1 MALPIDEEISLA
13 SEERRSRWM
22 HRRLLIFCFVSM
34 AAAGIEVAVQL
45 VMLLWKAGSSFDH
58 LFTDYRLLPGA
69 VTVLVFF
76 FGYRRAKGRQLDRA
90 AVIRYSFWLIVAAG
104 ALAFLV
110 EPLFVAFPIRT
121 LVTDLPPEQVHSQPS
136 RYARLLATHLVG
148 ALFIPWT
155 VREAARVL
163 AALCGLALLSNLL
176 FVQGALAF
184 RIVEA
189 FLLPTAGVP
198 GLLYCWFRY
207 SRFRRK
213 FTLEHVLGRYGQL
226 QQELQQARS
235 IHEMLFPGEI
245 TDGPCRFR
253 YCYEPMQ
260 QLGGDFVYA
269 RRDEADRLSVVVLD
283 VTGHGIT
290 AALTVN
296 RIGGELDRL
305 FGEQAA
311 RLPGEVLTA
320 LNRYF
325 CVSIARHGIYATAV
339 AVRHDPQ
346 SGQLEWANAG
356 HPPPFVLKARG
367 GCTAL
372 DSNAVMLGVLDEP
385 LYECQTQSLPFADGD
400 RIFVY
405 TDGATEAHNSRD
417 EMLGIE
423 GFQRVL
429 LDKTTRK
436 ECDSVSQDV
445 LREVQRFRSG
455 PPEDDILIVELTHSA
470 AHMGRTCGTAAE
482 WEAGG

>member
-22 HRRLLIFCFVSM
+22 HRRLLIFCIVSM
-34 AAAGIEVAVQL
+34 AAAGVEVAVQL
-45 VMLLWKAGSSFDH
+45 GMLLSKAGSFFDH
-58 LFTDYRLLPGA
+58 LVADYHLLPGA

-76 FGYRRAKGRQLDRA
+76 FGYRRARSRRLDRA
-90 AVIRYSFWLIVAAG
+90 AVIRYSFWLILASGV
-104 ALAFLV
+104 LAFLV
-110 EPLFVAFPIRT
+110 RPLFVAFPIRT

-136 RYARLLATHLVG
+136 LVGRVLVIHLVG

-163 AALCGLALLSNLL
+163 AALCGLAMLSNIL
-176 FVQGALAF
+176 FVQSSLGY
-184 RIVEA
+184 RIIEA

-207 SRFRRK
+207 SRFRSR

-245 TDGPCRFR
+245 TEGPLQFR

-269 RRDEADRLSVVVLD
+269 RRDEADRLSVVVID

-296 RIGGELDRL
+296 RISGELDRL
-305 FGEQAA
+305 FGERAD
-311 RLPGEVLTA
+311 RRPGEVLTA

-325 CVSIARHGIYATAV
+325 CVSLARHGIYATAV
-339 AVRHDPQ
+339 TVRHDGR
-346 SGQLEWANAG
+346 SGRLEWANAG
-356 HPPPFVLKARG
+356 HPPPFVVDGRG
-367 GCTAL
+367 QCVTL
-372 DSNAVMLGVLDEP
+372 DSSAVMLGVIDEP
-385 LYECQTQSLPFADGD
+385 LYECRTQSRTFADGD
-400 RIFVY
+400 RVVIY
-405 TDGATEAHNSRD
+405 TDGAIEARD
-417 EMLGIE
+417 IYSEQLDIE
-423 GFQRVL
+423 RFQRVL
-429 LDKTTRK
+429 IEKVAATAGAP
-436 ECDSVSQDV
+436 VSSD
-445 LREVQRFRSG
+445 LLAEVQQFRNG
-455 PPEDDILIVELTHSA
+455 PPEDDTLIVELSCDA
-470 AHMGRTCGTAAE
+470 ASDT
-482 WEAGG
+482 